1 MTFPIVAYGDPV
13 LKKMAQPITKDYP
26 NLSELIENMY
36 ETMYHANGLGLA
48 APQVGLSIRLFVVD
62 ASKVEKEDLKDF
74 KKIFINAQILKESG
88 NEWMYNEGCLS
99 IPGIR
104 EDIYRI
110 PKIKINY
117 MDENFV
123 EHTEEYS
130 GIAARVIQHEYD
142 HINGVLFTDRI
153 SSLKKRILKNRLL
166 DISKGRVDVDYKMK
180 FPLKR

>member
-1 MTFPIVAYGDPV
+1 MTFPIVAYGDPI

-36 ETMYHANGLGLA
+36 ETMYRANGLGLA

-74 KKIFINAQILKESG
+74 KKIFINAQILEETG
-88 NEWMYNEGCLS
+88 DEWMYNEGCLS

-110 PKIKINY
+110 PKIKIKY
-117 MDENFV
+117 VDENFI

-153 SSLKKRILKNRLL
+153 SSLKKRILKNRLA

>member
-1 MTFPIVAYGDPV
+1 MILPVMAYGDPI
-13 LKKMAQPITKDYP
+13 LKKVAQPITKDYP
-26 NLSELIENMY
+26 NLIEIIENMF
-36 ETMYHANGLGLA
+36 ETMYRANGLGLA
-48 APQVGLSIRLFVVD
+48 APQIGLSIRLFVVD
-62 ASKVEKEDLKDF
+62 GSNVEKDDLKDF
-74 KKIFINAQILKESG
+74 KKIFINAQILDEEG
-88 NEWMYNEGCLS
+88 EEWMYNEGCLS

-110 PKIKINY
+110 PKIKIKY
-117 MDENFV
+117 QDENFV
-123 EHTEEYS
+123 EHIEEYS

-153 SSLKKRILKNRLL
+153 SSLKKRILKNRLA

>member
-13 LKKMAQPITKDYP
+13 LKKMSQPITKDYP
-26 NLSELIENMY
+26 NLSELIENMF
-36 ETMYHANGLGLA
+36 ETMYKANGLGLA

-74 KKIFINAQILKESG
+74 KKIFINAQILKEEG
-88 NEWMYNEGCLS
+88 DEWMYNEGCLS

-110 PKIKINY
+110 PKIKIKY
-117 MDENFV
+117 MDENFI

-153 SSLKKRILKNRLL
+153 SSLKKRILKNRLAE
-166 DISKGRVDVDYKMK
+166 ISKGRVDVDYKMK

>member
-1 MTFPIVAYGDPV
+1 MILPVVAYGDPV
-13 LKKMAQPITKDYP
+13 LKKVAQPITKDYP
-26 NLSELIENMY
+26 NLTETIENMY
-36 ETMYHANGLGLA
+36 ETMYRANGLGLA

-62 ASKVEKEDLKDF
+62 ASPIEKENLKDF
-74 KKIFINAQILKESG
+74 KKVFINAQILDEEG
-88 NEWMYNEGCLS
+88 EEWMYNEGCLS

-110 PKIKINY
+110 PKIKIKY
-117 MDENFV
+117 QDENFV
-123 EHTEEYS
+123 ELVEEYS

-142 HINGVLFTDRI
+142 HINGILFTDRI
-153 SSLKKRILKNRLL
+153 SSLKKRILKNRLA